1 MQPTFMGTIGAAMV
15 IGGVLA
21 IVWSRRAADK
31 RGRDATYFVYAW
43 ASVAVWFGALPII
56 GAIDDV
62 AVLPAKLRDV
72 LYALILI
79 GGLATTLWFVAA
91 GIRSR
96 RSEFRELQRQYTDAG
111 RTPPRYFWRPWA
123 IFSWT
128 LGLGAVIVMGGGVA
142 VASLVGALLD
152 NATADE
158 VDRTAQNIANV
169 LTACT
174 FALLPIAAAAGLW
187 RWCQLR
193 FEGRQ
198 SLTLAVGRYRPR
210 PVGAAADEKDA

>member
-1 MQPTFMGTIGAAMV
+1 MTLIGAMMI
-15 IGGVLA
+15 IGGVVA
-21 IVWSRRAADK
+21 IVWSRRAVANQA
-31 RGRDATYFVYAW
+31 REETYFAHAW
-43 ASVAVWFGALPII
+43 ASVAVWFGILPII

-62 AVLPAKLRDV
+62 ADLPAKLLDV
-72 LYALILI
+72 LYALVLI
-79 GGLATTLWFVAA
+79 GGLTATLWFVIA

-96 RSEFRELQRQYTDAG
+96 RREFRELQRQCTDAG

-128 LGLGAVIVMGGGVA
+128 LGLGAMMVIGGGIG

-158 VDRTAQNIANV
+158 VDRTAQSIANV

-187 RWCQLR
+187 RWVQLR
-193 FEGRQ
+193 LEERH
-198 SLTLAVGRYRPR
+198 LADLSADDKPNRK
-210 PVGAAADEKDA
+210 AAVAAGKTASEQ